1 MSYTY
6 RMKYYSLA
14 VWKNDMLTLAA
25 TWVDLVYHMNM
36 RIWEFHMKWSK
47 SDREGQ
53 ISHDIIDMRNLF
65 KMIQKNL
72 FTNRNRLTG
81 IENKFMVTK
90 GKRRRGIN

>member
-1 MSYTY
+1 
-6 RMKYYSLA
+6 
-14 VWKNDMLTLAA
+14 
-25 TWVDLVYHMNM
+25 
-36 RIWEFHMKWSK
+36 MKWSK

-81 IENKFMVTK
+81 IENKLMVSK
-90 GKRRRGIN
+90 GGGREVWD